1 MNYKQLHHQAE
12 QKWSNSLDIRRRY
25 PTFVFYWHE
34 QYERIYNIPSPKKP
48 LEKLLNGLH

>member
-12 QKWSNSLDIRRRY
+12 KKWENSLDIRRRY

-34 QYERIYNIPSPKKP
+34 QYERIYNIPSTKTTFD
-48 LEKLLNGLH
+48 KLLKGLH